1 MIKIDILSVLF
12 KAFSNLNEEA
22 AMKEKRERWDSRSAF
37 ILAAIGSAIGLG
49 NVWRFPYIAYENG
62 GGAFLIPYFF
72 ALLTAGIP
80 ILILEMA
87 IGQRFQGGAPTALR
101 KANKAFE
108 FVGWYAILI
117 ASVITFYY
125 CAIMAWSV
133 NYLVH
138 AFTTK
143 WSNWEP
149 AGAVA
154 EKIASGESTLEEE
167 FFFSNILRITEGPGI
182 LGGIS
187 PALLIGLAVTW
198 ILVYLCI
205 RKGVQSVSKVVLITV
220 PLPFLLLIILF
231 FRGITL
237 PGAIDGLSLYL
248 TPDFSALL
256 DVGVWKAAYGQ
267 VFFSLSVGF
276 GVMIAY
282 ASFRP
287 KNADVVNNGFITAL
301 ANCGTSF
308 FAGFAVFSVLG
319 YMAQAQTPPVDVSE
333 VVSGSIGLA
342 FVTFPKAIALLP
354 AGAVAIGII
363 FFLMLLTLGIDSAF
377 SLVEAAS
384 TAFSDEIRIKRHTT
398 TVILCVVGFLAGLL
412 FITDGGLH
420 WLDIVDHWCND
431 YGLVVVAFLEAL
443 MLGWMFNLK
452 SLQVEIDKISEVKAG
467 MWWIIMVKYVA
478 TPILGIILIW
488 GLYTDIKEP
497 YGGYEAK
504 YLIIGGWAMAAT
516 LMIASFILSSIKA
529 KPVAGEEEVPE

>member
-1 MIKIDILSVLF
+1 MGK
-12 KAFSNLNEEA
+12 
-22 AMKEKRERWDSRSAF
+22 KRERWDSRGAF

-49 NVWRFPYIAYENG
+49 NVWRFPYMAYENG
-62 GGAFLIPYFF
+62 GGAFLIPYFV

-87 IGQRFQGGAPTALR
+87 LGQRFQGGAPTALR

-117 ASVITFYY
+117 ASIVTFYY

-138 AFTTK
+138 AFSMK
-143 WSNWEP
+143 WQGN
-149 AGAVA
+149 
-154 EKIASGESTLEEE
+154 EED
-167 FFFSNILRITEGPGI
+167 FFYQEILHLSEGPGQ

-187 PALLIGLAVTW
+187 PALIIGLAVTW
-198 ILVYLCI
+198 FLIYLCV
-205 RKGVQSVSKVVLITV
+205 RKGVQSVGKVVLVTV
-220 PLPFLLLIILF
+220 PLPFLLLAILF
-231 FRGITL
+231 FRGVTL

-248 TPDFSALL
+248 TPDFSKLGDL
-256 DVGVWKAAYGQ
+256 NVWKAAYGQ
-267 VFFSLSVGF
+267 IFFSLSVGF
-276 GVMIAY
+276 GIMIAY

-287 KNADVVNNGFITAL
+287 KNADVVNNGFITGL

-319 YMAQAQTPPVDVSE
+319 YMAQQQGVPVTE
-333 VVSGSIGLA
+333 VVDSGLGLA

-384 TAFSDEIRIKRHTT
+384 TAFSDEIKIKRHTT

-412 FITDGGLH
+412 FITDGGLY
-420 WLDIVDHWCND
+420 WLDIVDHWVND
-431 YGLVVVAFLEAL
+431 YGLILVAFLEVL
-443 MLGWMFNLK
+443 FLGWFFNLK
-452 SLQVEIDKISEVKAG
+452 SLQVQIDEVSEIKAG
-467 MWWIIMVKYVA
+467 MWWLIMIKYVA
-478 TPILGIILIW
+478 TPVLAVILVWGVINDIRNPYGDYDLIW
-488 GLYTDIKEP
+488 R
-497 YGGYEAK
+497 
-504 YLIIGGWAMAAT
+504 IIGGWGLIAV
-516 LMIASFILSSIKA
+516 LLIASFIISGIQSGKS
-529 KPVAGEEEVPE
+529 KEEVSS